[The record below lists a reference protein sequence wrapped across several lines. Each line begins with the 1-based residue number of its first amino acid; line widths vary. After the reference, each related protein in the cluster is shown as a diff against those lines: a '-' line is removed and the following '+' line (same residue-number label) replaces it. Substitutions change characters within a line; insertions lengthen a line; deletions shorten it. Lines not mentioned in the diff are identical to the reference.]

1 VQEVQL
7 RSQLI
12 QAIQLQ
18 QVAVA
23 DNQKALG
30 LGEDDWHL
38 FDEEELLVKLQTSR
52 EGLSDE

>member
-1 VQEVQL
+1 MQEVQL

-52 EGLSDE
+52 QGLTDE